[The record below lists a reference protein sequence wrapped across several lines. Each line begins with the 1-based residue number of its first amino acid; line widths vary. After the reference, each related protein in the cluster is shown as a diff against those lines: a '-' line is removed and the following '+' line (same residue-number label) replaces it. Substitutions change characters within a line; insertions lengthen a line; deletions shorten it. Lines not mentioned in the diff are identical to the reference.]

1 MVVHSRFCVMA
12 AVAVRA
18 IGRAVCLALAGTLQR
33 YGVPEE
39 MLTDIQTWRELP
51 GRTRILQDRR

>member
-1 MVVHSRFCVMA
+1 MA

-39 MLTDIQTWRELP
+39 MLTDIHTWRELP